1 MKGGDGANAGNLDD
15 GYQYDSDASGTQV
28 NDASSEDQSPGYGD
42 SATPNWL
49 SWFTSLDGH

>member
-1 MKGGDGANAGNLDD
+1 MKGGDGANLDD